1 MKKMLLGST
10 TAVLVAAAGVG
21 TPHYLGTQAKQSLEI
36 QHRILAETF
45 LFEVVSHEYEQGW
58 LESTEKTVLRFHP
71 QVLSNLGKQ
80 LPDNLRAVLSK
91 PITMIN
97 HVHHHPFA
105 DGAKPVRAVVETEF
119 VYDDEVQK
127 TLARFF
133 GEQKPLRIRNVIA
146 LDGSGAMEIQIAP
159 FEYEEL
165 SGIKLDWRGLSGQV
179 KYANAFAH
187 YTTEFKAPLFKAV
200 LADKGSLQLENWQLV
215 SESYSASNP
224 QIALGSSQTQLA
236 RAEFVWKDKVNY
248 NLKINELINMV
259 SDLQIGAFINPNGT
273 VTPDKIVVEN
283 VQYNTKTSEPT
294 QGFINSEGQFRF
306 DKLHYGADT
315 YGPLNIYIAAE
326 HLHADSLNALKKRWQ
341 AITAE
346 ALPEEKQREAA
357 LAAVRQEGLGIF
369 TNNPVFQV
377 REFDLTTP
385 NGRFR
390 ATGSLQLN
398 QLVQSDL
405 NSLPAFMAKLK
416 AQLNLDVSQKLIE
429 NFAVQQTR
437 SLFTVEDPTNQQE
450 QQEIADTIRVLTRQ
464 TLDTMT
470 QEGYITRE
478 NGMVQTQLNIADNRI
493 QLNGKAFQAPSDED
507 LFAGLED
514 GPASAP
520 HASAASGH

>member
-1 MKKMLLGST
+1 
-10 TAVLVAAAGVG
+10 
-21 TPHYLGTQAKQSLEI
+21 
-36 QHRILAETF
+36 
-45 LFEVVSHEYEQGW
+45 
-58 LESTEKTVLRFHP
+58 
-71 QVLSNLGKQ
+71 
-80 LPDNLRAVLSK
+80 
-91 PITMIN
+91 
-97 HVHHHPFA
+97 
-105 DGAKPVRAVVETEF
+105 
-119 VYDDEVQK
+119 
-127 TLARFF
+127 
-133 GEQKPLRIRNVIA
+133 
-146 LDGSGAMEIQIAP
+146 
-159 FEYEEL
+159 
-165 SGIKLDWRGLSGQV
+165 
-179 KYANAFAH
+179 
-187 YTTEFKAPLFKAV
+187 
-200 LADKGSLQLENWQLV
+200 
-215 SESYSASNP
+215 
-224 QIALGSSQTQLA
+224 
-236 RAEFVWKDKVNY
+236 
-248 NLKINELINMV
+248 MV

-341 AITAE
+341 AITAQ